1 VCAAYEFWGFVCL
14 PWLLLT
20 MILTFFLCVFITP
33 QQEFQWENCESE
45 LEDPMWLAKLSED
58 CSRDCVVAALLAAAE
73 DARVAKEFLA
83 SS

>member
-1 VCAAYEFWGFVCL
+1 VGL
-14 PWLLLT
+14 PWLLLA
-20 MILTFFLCVFITP
+20 MILTFFLCVFIAP

-45 LEDPMWLAKLSED
+45 LEGPIWLAELSED

-73 DARVAKEFLA
+73 DARVVKEFLV